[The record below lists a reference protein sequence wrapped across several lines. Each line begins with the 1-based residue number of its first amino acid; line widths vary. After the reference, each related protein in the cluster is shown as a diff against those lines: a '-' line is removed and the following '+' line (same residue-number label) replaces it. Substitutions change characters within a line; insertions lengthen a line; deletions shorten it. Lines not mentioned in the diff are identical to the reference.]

1 MLASSVS
8 SAAKTTVSTAVSTA
22 GLNTPSHIQQ
32 QPTPTNVVGTMEA
45 LETKFTAGQK
55 LSPVEQ
61 GELARFKDLAARS
74 PQAEQG
80 MGDVLEKI
88 VEAARDFTGKAVDT
102 VKEAAKAAKAA
113 LPKTV
118 EGAKTIDDF
127 NLVGASKQDK
137 ADFEAMLVYLQRADA
152 DGNAISPTAVELLAQ
167 LPEGQTV
174 NINHDH
180 DDHYNPNTG
189 EIAWDPR
196 SALIVDGTDNM
207 QSPALGFIH
216 EVDHAVNRQ
225 ANPKPTGDDY
235 HNTEEERVITGSEAQ
250 IAKDLGEPIRTDHL
264 GTVEHVDNAT
274 DHTETN
280 HSPPPRDGSGGPLAP
295 KPI

>member
-8 SAAKTTVSTAVSTA
+8 SATKTAVPTA
-22 GLNTPSHIQQ
+22 NLNTPSHIQQ
-32 QPTPTNVVGTMEA
+32 QPTLTNVVGKMEA
-45 LETKFTAGQK
+45 LEAKFTAGQK

-61 GELARFKDLAARS
+61 GELARFKDIAARG
-74 PQAEQG
+74 PQAERG
-80 MGDVLEKI
+80 IGDILEKI
-88 VEAARDFTGKAVDT
+88 AEGAREFTGKAMDT

-127 NLVGASKQDK
+127 NLVGASKQDR

-167 LPEGQTV
+167 LPEGQTI
-174 NINHDH
+174 NINHEH

-196 SALIVDGTDNM
+196 SALIVNGTDNM

-216 EVDHAVNRQ
+216 EVDHAVNRLE
-225 ANPKPTGDDY
+225 NPKPTGDDY

-250 IAKDLGEPIRTDHL
+250 IARDLGEPIRTDHL

-274 DHTETN
+274 DHTETK
-280 HSPPPRDGSGGPLAP
+280 HSSPPRNGSGGPLAP
-295 KPI
+295 KPV